1 MRRLMTRERLSPML
15 LALAMFA
22 APSASARAESEPAKD
37 LEPSAEKI
45 SAPSAVERGN
55 QPFARAN
62 SGDSERRPGATPQ
75 PAIPTSLW
83 QSLVD
88 GLPTTEGEIVPPLAS
103 AQPYPPNRRPVDLAP
118 EMPTFNPKGYIRA
131 RDGYF
136 TLVQA
141 EAPPQPLQGI
151 TPAPSSPLQPTQ
163 PLGALPTFGQG
174 GIASGLESLPADRA
188 QQAATVAPVMGAT
201 SDRALAVN
209 AQPDLAESISKEVLA
224 VQTQFRSA
232 ISESPFIRGFKN
244 RQIYAQLNGQYFEP
258 VRWDLDTIVSNI
270 DPGIVQDVIVVQ
282 GPYAV
287 QYGPGFTF
295 MDIVTRPTPRNQ
307 PVQYR
312 SSASW
317 IMNGQQWYGRETL
330 SGGTQNLAYRFS
342 YGHRNAN
349 NYEAGN
355 NIQVPSH
362 YNRGDVLAELGYNLS
377 GYQRIEATYRRF
389 DENHTAYPGQFWD
402 VSSLQTN
409 SYNLRYIDTDP
420 VKPWT
425 QLTAQG
431 WYNNNSL
438 TGNTFDTTKQ
448 GVVQNVERSL
458 TNFYFFDQRANAP
471 DQPIYAGFSGG
482 TAGNIQSTGGR
493 LVALFGE
500 LDEVSLNTGLDT
512 RVINQRVSE
521 FFTLDQFGLPM
532 PGGAP
537 GVSAVSPVPLNIDQF
552 TTGMPR
558 ATMVNPGAFAEMTLP
573 WTSYF
578 RTKIGGRGDFV
589 NTNANPATLPL
600 NTGSLPMTGLSQSDG
615 LYAFYMVNQL
625 NLSQHW
631 MASFSFGQAQRA
643 PTLIDRYADGMFLGI
658 LQSGYR
664 RVIGDPS
671 LRKERNWQID
681 ASINGNYDKW
691 RGYLRGYQSWVL
703 DYITYSANSARDP
716 TGAVLLNTL
725 NTPLAELRGFEA
737 FNSFD
742 LTPRITPFASARY
755 VYGMDQTIHQPLTQ
769 IPPLQGFAG
778 LRFHDPNEGR
788 VWGMEFFATITRKQ
802 NRAGVIRVTD
812 VPVNAATGAGLTQ
825 IEVPT
830 PGWTTW
836 NLRGYWNVKRNLL
849 ISGGIN
855 NMFNKSYIQHL
866 SLRTYPT
873 AVFSPGFSPYLATE
887 YVY

>member
-1 MRRLMTRERLSPML
+1 MSVATRKWRRLSPRL
-15 LALAMFA
+15 LACAFLALAPLGAVAAGPPAPRSAQTPPEATDA
-22 APSASARAESEPAKD
+22 APSDRRA
-37 LEPSAEKI
+37 AEKET
-45 SAPSAVERGN
+45 ANDDARGAAD
-55 QPFARAN
+55 PAR
-62 SGDSERRPGATPQ
+62 GP
-75 PAIPTSLW
+75 IPTPLW

-88 GLPTTEGEIVPPLAS
+88 GLPTTEGPLVPPFAAQSAAS
-103 AQPYPPNRRPVDLAP
+103 LPEASSYQPPD
-118 EMPTFNPKGYIRA
+118 MPTFRPQGYIKP
-131 RDGYF
+131 RDGF
-136 TLVQA
+136 FHFVQLR
-141 EAPPQPLQGI
+141 PMQPL
-151 TPAPSSPLQPTQ
+151 TPAPASPLRPTQ
-163 PLGALPTFGQG
+163 PLGSLPTFGLG
-174 GIASGLESLPADRA
+174 GISSAIEALPADRA
-188 QQAATVAPVMGAT
+188 EKFNTIAPVAGAT
-201 SDRALAVN
+201 SERALAVN
-209 AQPDLAESISKEVLA
+209 AQPDLAQSISKDVLS
-224 VQTQFRSA
+224 VQTQLRSS
-232 ISESPFIRGFKN
+232 ISDNPVIRGFRN
-244 RQIYAQLNGQYFEP
+244 RQIYAQLNGQFFEP
-258 VRWDLDTIVSNI
+258 VRSDLDTPISNI
-270 DPGIVQDVIVVQ
+270 DPGIVQDVIVVE

-307 PVQYR
+307 PTQYR
-312 SSASW
+312 SSASY
-317 IMNGQQWYGRETL
+317 IMNGQQWYGRETV
-330 SGGTQNLAYRFS
+330 SGGTQNVGYRLS

-355 NIQVPSH
+355 NVQVPSH

-377 GYQRIEATYRRF
+377 GYQRIEAVYRRF

-420 VKPWT
+420 IKPWT

-448 GVVQNVERSL
+448 GVVQNIQRSL

-482 TAGNIQSTGGR
+482 TMGTIASTGGR
-493 LVALFGE
+493 LVAQFGE
-500 LDEVSLNTGLDT
+500 LDEVSLTTGFDA
-512 RVINQRVSE
+512 RVLNQRVNE
-521 FFTLDQFGLPM
+521 FFTLDQFAVPAVGG
-532 PGGAP
+532 PGINAISGTA
-537 GVSAVSPVPLNIDQF
+537 LNTDQF

-589 NTNANPATLPL
+589 NTNANPGTLPL
-600 NTGSLPMTGLSQSDG
+600 NTGSLPTTGLSQSDG
-615 LYAFYMVNQL
+615 LYAFYMVNSL
-625 NLSQHW
+625 NLSEHW
-631 MASFSFGQAQRA
+631 LASFSFGEAQRP

-691 RGYLRGYQSWVL
+691 RGYIRGYQSWVL
-703 DYITYSANSARDP
+703 DYITYSANTAHDP

-742 LTPRITPFASARY
+742 LTSRITPFASARY
-755 VYGMDQTIHQPLTQ
+755 VYGMDQTIHQPLSQ
-769 IPPLQGFAG
+769 MPPLQGMAG
-778 LRFHDPNEGR
+778 VRFHDPNEGR
-788 VWGMEFFATITRKQ
+788 VWGMEFFATMTRKQ

-855 NMFNKSYIQHL
+855 NVFNKSYIQHL